1 MRWPVTADSR
11 MSIRTALSRID
22 RSEAGGIVVVDDG
35 NQLVGTATDE
45 RLRQKLFDGVT
56 PDTPVSDVVDED
68 PIVVD
73 TSGSIRTVEGAS
85 DVVGSNDRAQQTTI
99 APVVD
104 GGEQVIDVTTIE
116 LIDNATRELEPNSN
130 AVDTVLVVGG
140 AGYLGSVLCR
150 QLLEDGF
157 DVRVLD
163 PLMYGDAGI
172 SALRDDGRFTFYRG
186 DARSVDTVL
195 EAIDGV
201 DAVVHLGGI
210 VGDPASEIDPEK
222 TLEYNL
228 HSTQLLASICK
239 YHGINRFVFA
249 STCSV
254 YGRSETEAERLSE
267 ESPRNPVSLYARLK
281 IQSER
286 VLHDLADDHFSPTIL
301 RMATIYGQSPRMRFD
316 LVGNIL
322 PAKAH
327 TERTIPV
334 FGGDQYRPNVHVAD
348 AARAYV
354 DCLTAPVDDVAGTVF
369 NVGSNQQNYRI
380 DELATIVAD
389 CFPDASI
396 EYHDEL
402 TDERSYRVEFE
413 RIREELGFEPERTV
427 RDHCLELK
435 EQFKSNAYTEYTATR
450 YNNYETLEQAPSYE
464 NAAAILDCSDPI
476 SREQTHETL
485 SSKEV

>member
-1 MRWPVTADSR
+1 

-22 RSEAGGIVVVDDG
+22 RSEAGGIVVVDER

-45 RLRQKLFDGVT
+45 RLRQKLFDGFT
-56 PDTPVSDVVDED
+56 PDTAVSEVVDED

-73 TSGSIRTVEGAS
+73 TSESTRTAEGTS
-85 DVVGSNDRAQQTTI
+85 DVVGSNDRPQQTTI

-104 GGEQVIDVTTIE
+104 GDEQVIDVTTIE
-116 LIDNATRELEPNSN
+116 LPDDATRELEPNSN
-130 AVDTVLVVGG
+130 AIDTVLVVGG

-163 PLMYGDAGI
+163 PLMYGNAGI
-172 SALRDDGRFTFYRG
+172 SALHNDERFTFYRG
-186 DARSVDTVL
+186 DARSIDTVL
-195 EAIDGV
+195 ETIDGV

-254 YGRSETEAERLSE
+254 YGRSETESERLSE

-286 VLHDLADDHFSPTIL
+286 VLRDLADDHFSPTIL
-301 RMATIYGQSPRMRFD
+301 RMATVYGQSPRMRFD

-413 RIREELGFEPERTV
+413 KIREELGFEPEWTI
-427 RDHCLELK
+427 RDHCFELK
-435 EQFKSNAYTEYTATR
+435 EQFQSNAYSEYTATR

-464 NAAAILDCSDPI
+464 NAAAILDSQKPI
-476 SREQTHETL
+476 AREQTREAL
-485 SSKEV
+485 PSKEV